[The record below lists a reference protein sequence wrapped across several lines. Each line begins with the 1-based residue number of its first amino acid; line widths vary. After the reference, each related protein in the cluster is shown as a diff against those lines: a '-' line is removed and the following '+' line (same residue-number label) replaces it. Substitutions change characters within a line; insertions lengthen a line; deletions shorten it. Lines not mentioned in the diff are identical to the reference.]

1 MKKLFVLAAA
11 AFLTLSCS
19 DDDSNP
25 TTSAS
30 VEGTWK
36 LTAFNV
42 NEAVDINDDGTA
54 SVDFISETGCYNNSN
69 IVFSGNNVATLSI
82 QELDI
87 ELDLVI
93 GTEDSY
99 EYSID
104 CVDATPEVATYSVS
118 GNSVS
123 VTSTYVEDGV
133 TETETIVMTKSNNT
147 LTVTIPAFTSVPTEE
162 NGDIIYTFVGAT
174 LVFTKQ

>member
-1 MKKLFVLAAA
+1 MKKLIVLAVA

-19 DDDSNP
+19 DDDNNSTSN
-25 TTSAS
+25 TSL
-30 VEGTWK
+30 EGTWK
-36 LTAFNV
+36 LTAFNL
-42 NEAVDINDDGTA
+42 NEAVDINEDGTA

-69 IVFSGNNVATLSI
+69 IVFSGNNVATLNM

-104 CVDATPEVATYSVS
+104 CIDATPEVAAYSVS

-123 VTSTYVEDGV
+123 VISTYVEDGV
-133 TETETIVMTKSNNT
+133 TETETIVMTQSNNT
-147 LTVTIPAFTSVPTEE
+147 LTVTIPEFTNVPVEE
-162 NGDIIYTFVGAT
+162 NGEVTYTFVGAT